1 MNVIWTNTNKN
12 AYMYRYIMHIWTPI
26 IEPFEAADSSG
37 KKFNARLVS
46 NLNFPETNISTCMKA
61 APEEKMATM
70 MTMNGLV
77 FVCVRII
84 QALVAGK
91 KFSP

>member
-1 MNVIWTNTNKN
+1 
-12 AYMYRYIMHIWTPI
+12 MYRYIMHIWTPI
-26 IEPFEAADSSG
+26 IEPLEAADSSG

-84 QALVAGK
+84 QALHHSFHSRLPYRPA
-91 KFSP
+91 SNIWRTI